1 MLGLKKQVEE
11 AKQRAIRLQ
20 EESLR
25 ASKDAR
31 DAMDELTTAM
41 LQLKS
46 YQGTKRKSKRK
57 YA

>member
-1 MLGLKKQVEE
+1 MLELTKKVDK

-31 DAMDELTTAM
+31 DAMEELTNAM

-46 YQGTKRKSKRK
+46 YQGSKRKSKRK
-57 YA
+57 YL